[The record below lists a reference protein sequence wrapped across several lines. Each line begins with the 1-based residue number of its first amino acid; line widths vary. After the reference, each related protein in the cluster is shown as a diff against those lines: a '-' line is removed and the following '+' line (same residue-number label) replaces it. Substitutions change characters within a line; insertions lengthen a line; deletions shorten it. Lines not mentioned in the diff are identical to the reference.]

1 MLELVPGNPEQVN
14 ENQEIYLNILL
25 IMCAKSAKGGFN
37 NNYFCKQNLYLSGS
51 IAYIRYHIK
60 YSLFTSLN

>member
-25 IMCAKSAKGGFN
+25 IMCAKSAIGGFN
-37 NNYFCKQNLYLSGS
+37 NN
-51 IAYIRYHIK
+51 IITPPTIWP
-60 YSLFTSLN
+60 

>member
-37 NNYFCKQNLYLSGS
+37 NTRQNQKKRISS
-51 IAYIRYHIK
+51 R
-60 YSLFTSLN
+60 S

>member
-25 IMCAKSAKGGFN
+25 IMYAKCAKGGFN
-37 NNYFCKQNLYLSGS
+37 PKTRIISPFPLSIPS
-51 IAYIRYHIK
+51 IRVNIC
-60 YSLFTSLN
+60 FG